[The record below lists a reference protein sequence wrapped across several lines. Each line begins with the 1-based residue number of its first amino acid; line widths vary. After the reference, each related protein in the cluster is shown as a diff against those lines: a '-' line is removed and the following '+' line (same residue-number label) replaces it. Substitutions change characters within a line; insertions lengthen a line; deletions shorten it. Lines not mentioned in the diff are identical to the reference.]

1 MTERL
6 DLGRVRGNNGANGN
20 PAVVEVLED
29 TATSYIL
36 GITYFTP
43 DGTEHQIQTPNLLGA
58 EGSATYTVTDDAS
71 LQKWLDA
78 DDSNDYTYVV
88 VKPGNYTL
96 SGTLKLADAGTQAV
110 SGFGAELSGI
120 TIRGT
125 GTEVS
130 AGLKAAG
137 FVDMLTVITDGK
149 TELRELSTEIEEI
162 SKADT
167 LMTDATAAN
176 YNLMRHAD
184 GGVQSA
190 LTGCAGNK
198 VASGIRAINEPGS
211 TMPSVIYVTGDG
223 DDYVLKG
230 NTKLPAHEFNIPSA
244 IRRVLA
250 SVDGD
255 DLLRLHILTTD
266 GNLYY
271 AHEKQYV
278 DPDTSETYYEM
289 EYIHIESGMP
299 SDDIIDIM
307 HSPDTVW
314 TDAMPY
320 PAMLSATRV
329 YIQPNLNTVLG
340 FTPTRAWT
348 LSQTTGTSAVIAV
361 RKSGG
366 GLANVLFTNP
376 STVTVNDVDVALP
389 AAATVYAGAGQ
400 LLVNN
405 AGVLTEIANLNGG
418 TTCTEIN
425 VEASTDIFY
434 DGFDES
440 VFADA
445 EFVCINGKWFSSPV
459 ILNGGVLGVSFPAL
473 SSGTAY
479 MKVTDWEGGEVLIE
493 QGKAV
498 TANGTTLAYVFCP
511 DDASAAVWLTPDAS
525 QALYKENTLGLTGQG
540 FTEKDTTEG
549 VEILKMAD
557 GTQVVP
563 RKVMYPDVFN
573 PKNGQ
578 YRWLRFD
585 QNNHKALII
594 QKGVTVNGNV
604 SGYDVVH
611 EFAEDTSFDLGTLS
625 NGVDYYAV
633 LTYDGKNFGMTAKT
647 AAQLA
652 EGDVVAGRFHT
663 VCVDYGDSLTMTMR
677 ASSAASI
684 TAGTTEM
691 MIKPYRKETDP
702 DFYAFYK
709 KVITAVTGGTNYKVV
724 TCAHPL
730 AGYKAGEIIPESIW
744 CKDFFPVNLV
754 DDAVVFD
761 QDTGKAIDIYL
772 QSGTG
777 TLTRSAYNAGAATHT
792 VNRTPLLHSMDMAD
806 VGKNLLTDWEF
817 TCAAKGSNE
826 MTNIAGSSDKTYVGG
841 HVDTAG
847 RRMVSAI
854 GCEEMCGYLW
864 QWLDEL
870 GSVGDNTSG
879 WTTAADSDA
888 KFGQNYGLPYVLPA
902 GGVWDSGVRCG
913 SVARSAGDL
922 RSHVYGS
929 GGGRGS
935 SRVCRGGRYSA

>member
-1 MTERL
+1 MAERL
-6 DLGRVRGNNGANGN
+6 DLGRVRGNNGVNGN

-58 EGSATYTVTDDAS
+58 EGSATYVVTDDAS

-137 FVDMLTVITDGK
+137 FVDMITVITDGK
-149 TELRELSTEIEEI
+149 IELRELSTEIEEI

-184 GGVQSA
+184 GGVQSE

-211 TMPSVIYVTGDG
+211 TMPSVIYVAGDG

-271 AHEKQYV
+271 AHEKQYA
-278 DPDTSETYYEM
+278 DPDTSETHYEM

-329 YIQPNLNTVLG
+329 YIQPNLNTVLD

-376 STVTVNDVDVALP
+376 STITVNDVDVTLP

-445 EFVCINGKWFSSPV
+445 EFVCVNGKWFSSPV
-459 ILNGGVLGVSFPAL
+459 ILNGDVLGVSFPAL

-479 MKVTDWEGGEVLIE
+479 MKVTDWEGGEVLIK
-493 QGKAV
+493 QGKAA
-498 TANGTTLAYVFCP
+498 TADGATLAYVFCP
-511 DDASAAVWLTPDAS
+511 DDASAAVWFTPDAS

-563 RKVMYPDVFN
+563 RKVMYSDVFN

-585 QNNHKALII
+585 PNNHKALII

-604 SGYDVVH
+604 NGYDVVH

-625 NGVDYYAV
+625 NGVNYYAI

-647 AAQLA
+647 GAQLA
-652 EGDVVAGRFHT
+652 KGDVVAGRFHT
-663 VCVDYGDSLTMTMR
+663 VCVDYGDSLTMTMPVEVDLVVGGKW
-677 ASSAASI
+677 A
-684 TAGTTEM
+684 
-691 MIKPYRKETDP
+691 IKPYNPKTDP
-702 DFYAFYK
+702 DFYAFYCK
-709 KVITAVTGGTNYKVV
+709 DFRVTTRGTNYNVA

-744 CKDFFPVNLV
+744 CKDFFPVNRY

-777 TLTRSAYNAGAATHT
+777 IEDTFSVYRAGVMHHT
-792 VNRTPLLHSMDMAD
+792 VNRTPLLHSMDMAA
-806 VGKNLLTDWEF
+806 VGKKLLTDWEF

-826 MTNIAGSSDKTYVGG
+826 MTNIEGSSDKTYVGG

-870 GSVGDNTSG
+870 GPAGNNTDG
-879 WTTAADSDA
+879 WTTEADSDA
-888 KFGQNYGLPYVLPA
+888 KFGQSYGLPYVLLA
-902 GGVWDSGVRCG
+902 GGPWTGGVPCG
-913 SVARSAGDL
+913 SVARSAGSL
-922 RSHVYGS
+922 RSLVS
-929 GGGRGS
+929 GGVGGRGS